1 MAANLLRFFL
11 PRGAKRSHAL
21 LMAIPFF
28 LVLGW
33 VGASSNSHERER
45 LRQAA
50 TERFGQSGLQA
61 ISAWIQLIDFAK
73 RESVTEQLALVNEFV
88 NARTLFQSD
97 EQTWGQ
103 VDYWATPVELFGRGR
118 GDCEDIAIAKYVSL
132 IALGVPESRLRLI
145 YVKAQTG
152 APGLRTS
159 VAHMVLG
166 YYASPDA
173 EPQILDNLVGSI
185 QRASART
192 DLTPVFSFNGAGLWA
207 GTTLTPGDP
216 TERLSRWRRV
226 LARLE
231 QEGMP

>member
-1 MAANLLRFFL
+1 MRLFSPTGCNRRHGLLL
-11 PRGAKRSHAL
+11 
-21 LMAIPFF
+21 AIPF
-28 LVLGW
+28 LLTLGLC
-33 VGASSNSHERER
+33 GATSVVPERER
-45 LRQAA
+45 LRSAA
-50 TERFGQSGLQA
+50 AERFGPSGLQA
-61 ISAWIQLIDFAK
+61 VSAWIQLVDFAK
-73 RESVTEQLALVNEFV
+73 DKPLPEQLGLVNEFV
-88 NARTLFQSD
+88 NVRTLFQSD

-185 QRASART
+185 EWAHARA

-207 GTTLTPGDP
+207 GTTLTPSDP